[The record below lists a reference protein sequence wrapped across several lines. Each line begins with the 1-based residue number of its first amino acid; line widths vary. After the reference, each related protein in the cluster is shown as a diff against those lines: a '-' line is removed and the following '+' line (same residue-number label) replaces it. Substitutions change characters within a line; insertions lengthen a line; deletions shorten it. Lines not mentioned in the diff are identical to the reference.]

1 MKKGQYVP
9 QGQYF
14 INRRLQ
20 PTGIMKLVISL
31 VATVFATMSCD
42 TSKTLQE
49 YIDEEKDA
57 IRKYLSMQEIE
68 VLSIFPADTTFKEN
82 EYFRASSDGLYF
94 RVAKKGTGRQIKS
107 MNEVLVRFD
116 YFYYVKSF
124 VSKEGADT
132 IFASTFAN
140 YFPMEFQY
148 GNPYSYGKNTY
159 DLSCNGWAVPLS
171 YVNEGTVIDLLVPS
185 ALGTSSDNSGFSPVF
200 YKNLIYRMQP

>member
-1 MKKGQYVP
+1 
-9 QGQYF
+9 
-14 INRRLQ
+14 
-20 PTGIMKLVISL
+20 
-31 VATVFATMSCD
+31 MSCD

-57 IRKYLSMQEIE
+57 IKRYISAQGIVPLAEFPTDT
-68 VLSIFPADTTFKEN
+68 IFEEN
-82 EYFRASSDGLYF
+82 EYFRTSDGLYF
-94 RVAKKGTGRQIKS
+94 RVNKKGTGRKYKYLD
-107 MNEVLVRFD
+107 EVLVRFD

-140 YFPMEFQY
+140 YFPMEFNY
-148 GNPYSYGKNTY
+148 GNPYSYGKSTY

-200 YKNLIYRMQP
+200 YKNLTYRMQP